1 MPLNL
6 YIGGGLLIFALLGWG
21 FGTYER
27 HAFKAYKAEVE
38 ATAEKQKF
46 IAEQKDK
53 WDKQVIKE
61 TNDAYQ
67 KRIDAI
73 NTKYGRL
80 HEYCPS
86 TLPDTNTKQ
95 DSTIPTGKT
104 PDNVFAQRNVIK
116 DCAITTNTLVTL
128 QDILKATKDE
138 Q

>member
-21 FGTYER
+21 FGAYE
-27 HAFKAYKAEVE
+27 HHSYKAYKIEVE

-67 KRIDAI
+67 TRLNAI
-73 NTKYGRL
+73 NTRYGRL

-86 TLPDTNTKQ
+86 PVPDTDSKQ
-95 DSTIPTGKT
+95 NPSVSAGETTNDLFT
-104 PDNVFAQRNVIK
+104 QRNVIK
-116 DCAITTNTLVTL
+116 DCAITTNMLVTL
-128 QDILKATKDE
+128 QDILKTTKD